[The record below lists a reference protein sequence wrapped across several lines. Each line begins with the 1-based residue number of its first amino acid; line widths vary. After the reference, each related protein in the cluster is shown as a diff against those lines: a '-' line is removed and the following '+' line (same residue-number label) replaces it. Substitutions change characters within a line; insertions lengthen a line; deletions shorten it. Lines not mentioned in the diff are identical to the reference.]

1 VTCHQCGHQLPAG
14 STFCNGCGAMLDST
28 CASCG
33 ATPPRGSRFCNA
45 CGATLPAEPAKL
57 PETARAAL
65 SKVAPPPQRDPRA
78 YTPKHLA
85 DKILR
90 SKSALEGERKQV
102 TVLFA
107 DVKGSMELAE
117 QVDPEEWYRI
127 MDRFF
132 QILAEGVHRFE
143 GTVNQYAGDGIMAL
157 FGAPIANEDHAQRAC
172 YAALHLREELRR
184 YAEELKRTKGHGFAV
199 RMGINSGEVVVG
211 TIGDDLRMDYTAQG
225 HTVGLAA
232 RMEQL
237 AGADRTYLTEHTAA
251 LVSGYF
257 RLRDLGPFTV
267 KGVRDPLRVYEL
279 EGTGSLRTKLDVSRA
294 RGFSRFVGRE
304 EETATLEAALARA
317 AAGDGQVVGVVA
329 EAGVGKSRLCYEFVQ
344 RCRARGIP
352 VHEAHGA
359 AHGKMVP
366 YLLALEFLRGYFGIG
381 EQDTAQAMREKIA
394 GRLLLLDPALADALP
409 LLLDFLGVPDPERPL
424 PSLDPE
430 VRQHRLFE
438 AMRRLTH
445 ARSRREPGVT
455 LIEDLHWI
463 DGASEAFVA
472 HLVEAVAGTRT
483 LVVVT
488 FRPEY
493 DAAWMRRSYYQRLAL
508 PPLGPEAIAELL
520 ADRLGTDPSLA
531 ELGERI
537 RTRTGGNPFFIE
549 EIVQALVEAGSLA
562 GTTGAYRLIRP
573 VDELTIPRTVQAV
586 LAGRIDRLPAREKE
600 VLGIAAVIGR
610 EVPGPVLHRVAGLP
624 ETELAAAVAELV
636 SREFL
641 YETSLYPEAEY
652 AFKHPLTQE
661 MAYRSQLAER
671 RKAVH
676 AAVAR
681 AIEGFYADRLDQHAA
696 LLAQHWEGAGEA
708 LLAADWHRRA
718 AEWVGA
724 RDRGEV
730 SRHWQRVR
738 TLLDAVPE
746 SSETLAM
753 GVLAR
758 IRLVRNGLL
767 LGQAD
772 DEAAALF
779 GEGLA
784 LASRLDSPAPRIFL
798 LGAYGT
804 SRLMSGAV
812 DEALAHL
819 TESCRLADQSGN
831 TFLQFT
837 TRVALAP
844 ALQFA
849 GQLRE
854 AVGQSDEAER
864 LCGGDP
870 ELGAYPGFSPFG
882 IVLTYRARTLAFLG
896 RLGEAVAT
904 ARRAIEIA
912 HRRQDLE
919 SLVTGHQAG
928 ELACELAGDV
938 EGALGHGRQAVE
950 AAATAS
956 WAMRMIA
963 LATLGRA
970 HLLVGAWLP
979 AVEAMTGAR
988 AIMRERRL
996 FLVLEG
1002 FDFPVLA
1009 EASLGAGDPGVARET
1024 ADLALARTRQHH
1036 TRVYEITALLAWARV
1051 RLATDGAHG
1060 AAGIEA
1066 ALRDAMALVEATEAR
1081 AYAPFIHV
1089 ERAALAHLLGD
1100 EITRQRELREAHRL
1114 FTEMGATVRAEQV
1127 AKDLAA

>member
-1 VTCHQCGHQLPAG
+1 MSCPACGHQNPSDSRFCFQCGAPVARRCPQCRAVLPAG
-14 STFCNGCGAMLDST
+14 I
-28 CASCG
+28 
-33 ATPPRGSRFCNA
+33 RFCNQ
-45 CGATLPAEPAKL
+45 CGARADSTASDTAAQAPA
-57 PETARAAL
+57 
-65 SKVAPPPQRDPRA
+65 A

-85 DKILR
+85 EKILSAR
-90 SKSALEGERKQV
+90 GALEGERKQV

-117 QVDPEEWYRI
+117 GLDPEDWHRI
-127 MDRFF
+127 VDRFF
-132 QILAEGVHRFE
+132 TILAEGVHRFE
-143 GTVNQYAGDGIMAL
+143 GTVNQYTGDGIMAL
-157 FGAPIANEDHAQRAC
+157 FGAPIAHEDHAQRAC

-184 YAEELKRTKGHGFAV
+184 YGEELKRTKGLGFAV

-237 AGADRTYLTEHTAA
+237 AGADRVYLTEHTAA

-304 EETATLEAALARA
+304 EETAALDAALTRA
-317 AAGDGQVVGVVA
+317 AAGDAQVVGVVA

-352 VHEAHGA
+352 VDEAHGA

-366 YLLALEFLRGYFGIG
+366 YLLVLEFLRGHFGISA
-381 EQDTAQAMREKIA
+381 QDTAQAMREKIA
-394 GRLLLLDPALADALP
+394 GKLLLLDPVLGDAVP
-409 LLLDFLGVPDPERPL
+409 VVFDFLGVPDPERPRPDL
-424 PSLDPE
+424 GPE
-430 VRQHRLFE
+430 ARQHRLFD
-438 AMRRLTH
+438 AMKRLTH
-445 ARSRREPGVT
+445 ARSRREPGVS
-455 LIEDLHWI
+455 LLEDLHWI

-472 HLVEAVAGTRT
+472 NLVEAVAGTRT

-493 DAAWMRRSYYQRLAL
+493 DAAWMRRSHYQRLAL
-508 PPLGPEAIAELL
+508 PPLGPEAIAGLL

-531 ELGERI
+531 GLGERI

-549 EIVQALVEAGSLA
+549 EIVQALVEAGSLT
-562 GTTGAYRLIRP
+562 GTTGAYRLARP
-573 VDELTIPRTVQAV
+573 VAELALPPTVQAV
-586 LAGRIDRLPAREKE
+586 LAARIDRLPAREKE
-600 VLGIAAVIGR
+600 VLGTAAVIGKA
-610 EVPGPVLHRVAGLP
+610 VLELILQRVAALP
-624 ETELAAAVAELV
+624 EAELAAAVAELV

-641 YETSLYPEAEY
+641 YQTALYPEAEY
-652 AFKHPLTQE
+652 TFKHPLTQE
-661 MAYRSQLAER
+661 VAYRSQLVER
-671 RKAVH
+671 RKALH

-681 AIEGFYADRLDQHAA
+681 AIEGFYTHRLDEHAA

-708 LLAADWHRRA
+708 LVAADWHRRA

-724 RDRGEV
+724 RDRGET

-738 TLLDAVPE
+738 ALLDAVPE
-746 SSETLAM
+746 SPETLAM

-758 IRLVRNGLL
+758 TRLLQNGIF

-779 GEGLA
+779 AEGQA
-784 LASRLDSPAPRIFL
+784 LASRLDGPARRIVL
-798 LGAYGT
+798 LSTYGS
-804 SRLMSGAV
+804 SRVASGAV

-831 TFLQFT
+831 TLLQFIA
-837 TRVALAP
+837 RVALTS
-844 ALQFA
+844 ALNFV

-854 AVGQSDEAER
+854 ALAACDEVER

-870 ELGAYPGFSPFG
+870 EVGAAPGLSPYG
-882 IVLTYRARTLAFLG
+882 TVLTYRALALAWLG
-896 RLGEAVAT
+896 RLGEAAAT
-904 ARRAIEIA
+904 AGRVIDIA
-912 HRRQDLE
+912 RRRQDTEL
-919 SLVTGHQAG
+919 LVRGHLAG
-928 ELACELAGDV
+928 ELACELAGDL

-956 WAMRMIA
+956 WGIRMAA
-963 LATLGRA
+963 LAILGRA
-970 HLLVGAWLP
+970 HLLAGDWP
-979 AVEAMTGAR
+979 QAVEAMIRAL
-988 AIMRERRL
+988 AIMWERRVSL
-996 FLVLEG
+996 ALEG
-1002 FDFPVLA
+1002 WDLATLA
-1009 EASLGAGDPGVARET
+1009 EASLGAGDPGRARET
-1024 ADLALARTRQHH
+1024 AERALVRARRCH
-1036 TRVYEITALLAWARV
+1036 TRVFEIVALLSWARV
-1051 RLATDGAHG
+1051 RLATDGADG
-1060 AAGIEA
+1060 AAGIAA
-1066 ALRDAMALVEATEAR
+1066 ALRDAMTLVEATGAR
-1081 AYAPFIHV
+1081 AYAPFIHL

-1100 EITRQRELREAHRL
+1100 EAVREHELHEAHRL
-1114 FTEMGATVRAEQV
+1114 FIEIGAPIRAEQV
-1127 AKDLAA
+1127 ATQPGP